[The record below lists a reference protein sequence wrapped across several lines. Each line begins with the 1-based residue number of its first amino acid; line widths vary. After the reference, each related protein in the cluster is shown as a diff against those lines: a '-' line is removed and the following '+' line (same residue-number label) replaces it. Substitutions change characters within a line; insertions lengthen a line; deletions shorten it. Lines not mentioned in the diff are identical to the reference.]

1 MPKCSRLVA
10 SSHMVMFR
18 CQLVVE
24 RSVSSL
30 DFYDYNFEGRTIH
43 QILIHQ
49 AWECVFSWIGQPYT
63 LLVQKSYSALQ
74 EVDIDTDKWKA
85 IICGVQVRI
94 LQTSCLITWAFRGDW
109 AYPTVEPSV
118 IMPSRD
124 ILQLMMIEYQYL
136 IQRQCCRNLLMEIKS
151 PF

>member
-1 MPKCSRLVA
+1 MPKCSRLAA

-24 RSVSSL
+24 RSVSTL

-63 LLVQKSYSALQ
+63 LLVQKFYSALQ

-94 LQTSCLITWAFRGDW
+94 S
-109 AYPTVEPSV
+109 P
-118 IMPSRD
+118 D
-124 ILQLMMIEYQYL
+124 ILSHYL
-136 IQRQCCRNLLMEIKS
+136 GIQRRLGLSYCRALCDNAI
-151 PF
+151 